1 MTYIYDPSN
10 KFGYKDTLPEGHPE
24 KIIKGAEFDVE
35 FNNIANA
42 INGIESGNG
51 GSGGGIE
58 EAPED
63 GLIYARKDASW
74 VEITSGG
81 GGTGGSTDWPDITNK
96 PEPIK
101 DLAAENVSTQSLITG
116 GRY

>member
-35 FNNIANA
+35 FNAIAHAIAN
-42 INGIESGNG
+42 INAG
-51 GSGGGIE
+51 
-58 EAPED
+58 
-63 GLIYARKDASW
+63 
-74 VEITSGG
+74 GG
-81 GGTGGSTDWPDITNK
+81 GGTATDVEWSNVLNK
-96 PEPIK
+96 PQPIK

>member
-1 MTYIYDPSN
+1 MAYIYDPKD

-24 KIIKGAEFDVE
+24 KVIKGSEFDVE

-42 INGIESGNG
+42 INGIESG
-51 GSGGGIE
+51 SGGGIE

-63 GLIYARKDASW
+63 GLVYARKDASW
-74 VEITSGG
+74 VEITLG
-81 GGTGGSTDWPDITNK
+81 GGTGGSADWPDITNK
-96 PEPIK
+96 PQEIK
-101 DLAAENVSTQSLITG
+101 DLAAENGSTQSLITG